1 MGRAGTKK
9 KKTARGN
16 GKPGHAGGRKRTVT
30 AAVLVCLC
38 AALALA
44 LVLIRPWQRR
54 LQPPEEDRR
63 RTVFPRGRE
72 ATLS

>member
-30 AAVLVCLC
+30 AAVLV
-38 AALALA
+38 
-44 LVLIRPWQRR
+44 
-54 LQPPEEDRR
+54 
-63 RTVFPRGRE
+63 
-72 ATLS
+72 